1 MTRPIWSR
9 VASLY
14 SLTNWPMF
22 TPCWPSAGPTGGAG
36 VAWPAGIWS
45 LTSALTSFLAPP
57 LAGAPLPAPG
67 FAGAAA
73 MCLPRAS
80 ASGGLHPPVLQFDRG
95 LAAEGRHD
103 DAHEAPGVVPLL

>member
-1 MTRPIWSR
+1 
-9 VASLY
+9 
-14 SLTNWPMF
+14 MF

-57 LAGAPLPAPG
+57 LAGAPLAPG

-80 ASGGLHPPVLQFDRG
+80 ASGGLDLPVLQFDRG
-95 LAAEGRHD
+95 LAAEDRHD
-103 DAHEAPGVVPLL
+103 DAHEALGVVHLVHDAGVGLEGALVDLHAVATL